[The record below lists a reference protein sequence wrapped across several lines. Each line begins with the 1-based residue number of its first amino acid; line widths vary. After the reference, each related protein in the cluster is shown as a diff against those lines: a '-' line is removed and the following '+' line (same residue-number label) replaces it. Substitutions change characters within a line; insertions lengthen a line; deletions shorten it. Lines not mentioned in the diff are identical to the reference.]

1 LRWVRLPGALG
12 AATGAIAIG
21 TAATSTSITT
31 TILTGT
37 PTEPLTG
44 TSIAVLVLAKAIGGS
59 TTRNIAGMHL
69 MGTGKRRISSGV
81 RVLVAQAALV
91 IARVGSGEPVVRAG
105 LVELAA

>member
-1 LRWVRLPGALG
+1 V
-12 AATGAIAIG
+12 IVIG

-44 TSIAVLVLAKAIGGS
+44 TSTAVLVLVRATGGS
-59 TTRNIAGMHL
+59 TTRNIGAMRR
-69 MGTGKRRISSGV
+69 MGTGKRQISSAV
-81 RVLVAQAALV
+81 RALVAQAALV
-91 IARVGSGEPVVRAG
+91 IVQVASGEPVVRAG